1 MHEIT
6 VVGPHLAQAL
16 SFGFLSFRVSTDEV
30 VRWSESFDHLL
41 SHKRKWTFSISAQVT
56 FM

>member
-16 SFGFLSFRVSTDEV
+16 SFGFLSSRVSTDEV